1 MRVHWVV
8 ALAMVACGDDAARD
22 VEVEV
27 EVQAEVV
34 PEVETEVVPET
45 EVAAEVAP
53 EVEVVPEVEVIDWQV
68 ESGIYRLAGLDPE
81 LPSDDLDALWAL
93 IEQGDFYG
101 LGESIHSSGGFYA
114 AKERIIRYLSLIHI
128 SEPTRPY

>member
-1 MRVHWVV
+1 MRVPWVV

-34 PEVETEVVPET
+34 PEVTSEVEAEVVPEVEVVPET
-45 EVAAEVAP
+45 
-53 EVEVVPEVEVIDWQV
+53 EVVPEVEVIDWQV

-81 LPSDDLDALWAL
+81 LPSDDLDALWA
-93 IEQGDFYG
+93 EVRR
-101 LGESIHSSGGFYA
+101 LGE
-114 AKERIIRYLSLIHI
+114 
-128 SEPTRPY
+128 